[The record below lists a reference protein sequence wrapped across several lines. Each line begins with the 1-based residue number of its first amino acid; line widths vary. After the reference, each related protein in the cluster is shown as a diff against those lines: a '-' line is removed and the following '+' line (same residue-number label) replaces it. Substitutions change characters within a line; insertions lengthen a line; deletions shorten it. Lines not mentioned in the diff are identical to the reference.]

1 MLKNK
6 SKIIALLAVII
17 LSLMIPIVRAE
28 NEATQ
33 EMTSGD
39 SAQATT
45 ATSEDAEANSNNEES
60 SSQALYDNNF
70 KKGDV
75 YVTGD
80 DVTIDYIVDGNLFVL
95 ANNVTINTQ
104 IGGDAFIC
112 AGTVNIGEQGYIFSN
127 LFAFAKNVNVSGV
140 VYDLYTAAQEVTING
155 YIYRDIRVG
164 SNTLNI
170 NGTIGR
176 NAFVNA
182 ENINFAQS
190 SDPESPLMSRA
201 VINGDFNYTSSKE
214 ISIPEGTVSGT
225 SNFTQAKEI
234 ESNSKSIQDY
244 IMSLGTFVVTVIV
257 IWLLCLWLVPKFLNN
272 NTSLLTTKKILPVIG
287 FGILTPI
294 AIAIAFIILLI
305 IGITSKI
312 ALLGLTI
319 LLFLLAISSSIF
331 VITINKLI
339 CNKLK
344 MEKTMGFFGMLI
356 VSSVVLWLLTLI
368 PYVGTLVSFIA
379 SVIGLG
385 ILVINIIPMKENKKE
400 KLGKESTSR
409 EEKE

>member
-6 SKIIALLAVII
+6 LKTIALLTVLIF
-17 LSLMIPIVRAE
+17 SLMIPIVRAE
-28 NEATQ
+28 NETTPESAT
-33 EMTSGD
+33 G
-39 SAQATT
+39 ATEESE
-45 ATSEDAEANSNNEES
+45 ATSTNGES
-60 SSQALYDNNF
+60 TSQTSYDNNL

-75 YVTGD
+75 YLTGD
-80 DVTIDYIVDGNLFVL
+80 DVTIDYIVDGNLFVF
-95 ANNVTINTQ
+95 ANSVTINSQ

-140 VYDLYTAAQEVTING
+140 VYDLYTAAEEVTING

-176 NAFVNA
+176 NAFVSA

-190 SDPESPLMSRA
+190 SDPEASLTSKAM
-201 VINGDFNYTSSKE
+201 INGDFNYTSSKE
-214 ISIPEGTVSGT
+214 ISIPEGSVSGT
-225 SNFTQAKEI
+225 SNFTTAKEI

-244 IMSLGTFVVTVIV
+244 IMLLGKFLATVVI
-257 IWLLCLWLVPKFLNN
+257 IWLVCLWIAPKFLDM
-272 NTSLLTTKKILPVIG
+272 THKLVSKKLLPVLG

-294 AIAIAFIILLI
+294 VIAVAFIILLI

-312 ALLGLTI
+312 ALLSLGI
-319 LLFLLAISSSIF
+319 LSLLLAISSSIF
-331 VITINKLI
+331 VIAMNKLI

-344 MEKTMGFFGMLI
+344 IEKTIGFFGMLI
-356 VSSVVLWLLTLI
+356 VSSVVFWLLTLI
-368 PYVGTLVSFIA
+368 PYVGTMISLIA
-379 SVIGLG
+379 SIIGLG
-385 ILVINIIPMKENKKE
+385 ILVMSIIPIKENKHE
-400 KLGKESTSR
+400 EEVKES
-409 EEKE
+409 

>member
-6 SKIIALLAVII
+6 LKTIALLTVLIF
-17 LSLMIPIVRAE
+17 SLMIPIVRAE
-28 NEATQ
+28 NETTPESAT
-33 EMTSGD
+33 G
-39 SAQATT
+39 ATEESE
-45 ATSEDAEANSNNEES
+45 ATSNSDETSAVISNVN
-60 SSQALYDNNF
+60 DNF

-75 YVTGD
+75 YLSGD
-80 DVTIDYIVDGNLFVL
+80 DVTIDYIVDGNLFVF
-95 ANNVTINTQ
+95 ANSVTINSQ

-140 VYDLYTAAQEVTING
+140 VYDLYTAAEEVTING

-176 NAFVNA
+176 NAFVSA

-190 SDPESPLMSRA
+190 SDSEASLASKAM
-201 VINGDFNYTSSKE
+201 INGDFNYTSSKE
-214 ISIPEGTVSGT
+214 ISIPEGSVSGT
-225 SNFTQAKEI
+225 SNFTAAKEV

-244 IMSLGTFVVTVIV
+244 IMLLGKFIATVVI
-257 IWLLCLWLVPKFLNN
+257 IWLICLWIAPKFLDM
-272 NTSLLTTKKILPVIG
+272 THKLVSKKILPVLG

-294 AIAIAFIILLI
+294 VITVAFIILLI

-312 ALLGLTI
+312 ALLSLGV
-319 LLFLLAISSSIF
+319 LFLLLAISSSIF
-331 VITINKLI
+331 VIAMNKLI

-344 MEKTMGFFGMLI
+344 IEKTIGFFGMLI
-356 VSSVVLWLLTLI
+356 VSSVVFWLLTLI
-368 PYVGTLVSFIA
+368 PYLGTMISLIA
-379 SVIGLG
+379 SIIGLG
-385 ILVINIIPMKENKKE
+385 ILVMNIIPIKENKKE
-400 KLGKESTSR
+400 ETVKES
-409 EEKE
+409 

>member
-6 SKIIALLAVII
+6 LKIIALLAVII

-28 NEATQ
+28 NEVTQ
-33 EMTSGD
+33 EMTSDD

-45 ATSEDAEANSNNEES
+45 ATSEDAEASSNHDES
-60 SSQALYDNNF
+60 SSQTSYDNNF

-75 YVTGD
+75 YLTGN
-80 DVTIDYIVDGNLFVL
+80 DVTIDYIVDGNLFVF
-95 ANNVTINTQ
+95 ANSVTINSQ

-127 LFAFAKNVNVSGV
+127 LFAFAQNVNISGV

-190 SDPESPLMSRA
+190 SDPESSLTSKAM
-201 VINGDFNYTSSKE
+201 INGNLNYTSSKE
-214 ISIPEGTVSGT
+214 ISIPEGIVSGT
-225 SNFTQAKEI
+225 SNFTQAQEV
-234 ESNSKSIQDY
+234 ESNSKSIPDY

-257 IWLLCLWLVPKFLNN
+257 IWLLGLWLAPKFLD
-272 NTSLLTTKKILPVIG
+272 NTDKLIVKKLLPVIG
-287 FGILTPI
+287 YGILTPI
-294 AIAIAFIILLI
+294 VIVIAFIILLI

-312 ALLGLTI
+312 ALLSLGL
-319 LLFLLAISSSIF
+319 LALLLAISSSIF

-339 CNKLK
+339 CNNLK
-344 MEKTMGFFGMLI
+344 IEKTIGFFGMLI

-368 PYVGTLVSFIA
+368 PYVGTIVSFIA

-385 ILVINIIPMKENKKE
+385 ILVVNIIPIRENKKE
-400 KLGKESTSR
+400 KL
-409 EEKE
+409 EKEPTSSEKE

>member
-6 SKIIALLAVII
+6 LKTIALLTVLIF
-17 LSLMIPIVRAE
+17 SLMIPIVRAE
-28 NEATQ
+28 NE
-33 EMTSGD
+33 
-39 SAQATT
+39 TT
-45 ATSEDAEANSNNEES
+45 PESVTGAAEESEATSNSGETSAVISNAN
-60 SSQALYDNNF
+60 DNF

-75 YVTGD
+75 YLTGD
-80 DVTIDYIVDGNLFVL
+80 DVTIDYIVDGNLFVF
-95 ANNVTINTQ
+95 ANSVTINSQ

-112 AGTVNIGEQGYIFSN
+112 AGTVNVGEQGYIFSN

-140 VYDLYTAAQEVTING
+140 VYDLYTAAGEVTING

-176 NAFVNA
+176 NAFVSA

-190 SDPESPLMSRA
+190 SDSEASLTSKAM
-201 VINGDFNYTSSKE
+201 INGDFNYTSSKE
-214 ISIPEGTVSGT
+214 ISIPEGSVSGT
-225 SNFTQAKEI
+225 SNFTTAKEV

-244 IMSLGTFVVTVIV
+244 IMLLGKFLATVVI
-257 IWLLCLWLVPKFLNN
+257 IWLICLWIAPEFLDTTHKLV
-272 NTSLLTTKKILPVIG
+272 SKKLLPVLG

-294 AIAIAFIILLI
+294 VIAVAFIILLI

-312 ALLGLTI
+312 ALLSLGV
-319 LLFLLAISSSIF
+319 LFLLLAISTSIF
-331 VITINKLI
+331 VIAINKLI

-344 MEKTMGFFGMLI
+344 IEKTIGFFGMLI

-368 PYVGTLVSFIA
+368 PYVGTMISLIA
-379 SVIGLG
+379 SIIGLG
-385 ILVINIIPMKENKKE
+385 ILVMSIIPIKENKHE
-400 KLGKESTSR
+400 EAVKES
-409 EEKE
+409 